1 MKTPI
6 VFFAAALG
14 LIGMTTA
21 YSYDDA
27 ASIRALRMQS
37 NEAIA
42 NHDVEGIQ
50 AHLYDDYVITISIG
64 AIERSKEEHGKSFAQ
79 HFEEYP
85 DVIYV
90 RTPTEIEL
98 SADFPLAMEQGTW
111 VGKRTTENG
120 KIETGGRYTA
130 AWRKTESGWKIYS
143 ELFVALYCEGAG
155 C

>member
-1 MKTPI
+1 MKTAAL
-6 VFFAAALG
+6 FFAASLVLFG
-14 LIGMTTA
+14 VTTA
-21 YSYDDA
+21 YSNDDS

-37 NEAIA
+37 NKAIA

-50 AHLYDDYVITISIG
+50 SHLYDDYVITISTG
-64 AIERSKEEHGKSFAQ
+64 AIERTKDEHGKSFAQ

-85 DVIYV
+85 DVIYI
-90 RTPTEIEL
+90 RRPTEVEI

-130 AWRKTESGWKIYS
+130 AWRKTESGWRIYS
-143 ELFVALYCEGAG
+143 ELFVAMYCKGAG